1 MKKENQKNILRVK
14 VGEQFGTPVYSPVPA
29 NEFMRVMLDQ
39 ISKDGSMTIR
49 DFGTFTI
56 KRYQSRKHF
65 NGFAGKV
72 ITTKPRNR
80 LTFKQAKSLGDKL
93 NEPKNRK
100 KV

>member
-1 MKKENQKNILRVK
+1 MKNENQTQIFEVK
-14 VGEQFGTPVYSPVPA
+14 VGEQFGIPVYSPVPA
-29 NEFMRVMLDQ
+29 ADFMRAMLDR

-72 ITTKPRNR
+72 ITTKVRNR
-80 LTFKQAKSLGDKL
+80 LTFKQSKSLGEKL
-93 NEPKNRK
+93 NVTKKSK